1 MKCRRNRAWGLEGV
15 ELVMAT
21 ECEFGIS
28 ITDEEAG
35 KVFTPGMLIDLVC
48 TKVRMSD
55 KKTCASQSA
64 FYRLRRALMER
75 LELKRDALHPST
87 KFKNL
92 FNVNDVSAFWNK
104 LKKDV
109 KAVQWPEMSRPLWM
123 NVLITAIVLAA
134 AATVYVWL
142 YRTPAHLGQ
151 SIYFSILAATVT
163 AIALINSTRKF
174 EKAVPA
180 GIDKLSDLVRYV
192 IIYPGIEWSRVDV
205 AEKVKQIVME
215 LLGIG
220 ESRYAESASFTD
232 DLGMD

>member
-1 MKCRRNRAWGLEGV
+1 VGLEGV

-21 ECEFGIS
+21 EQEFGIS
-28 ITDEEAG
+28 ITDEEAE

-87 KFKNL
+87 KLKDL
-92 FNVNDVSAFWNK
+92 FQVNDVSAFWNE

-109 KAVQWPEMSRPLWM
+109 KAKDWPGMSRPQWM
-123 NVLITAIVLAA
+123 NRLITAIVLAA
-134 AATVYVWL
+134 AAGVFVWF

-151 SIYFSILAATVT
+151 SMYFSILAAILT
-163 AIALINSTRKF
+163 AIVLINSTRNF

-180 GIDKLSDLVRYV
+180 GVDKLSDLVRYV
-192 IIYPGIEWSRVDV
+192 IIYPGAEWSHADV
-205 AEKVKQIVME
+205 AEKVKQIV
-215 LLGIG
+215 LDQLGI
-220 ESRYAESASFTD
+220 EQSRYAESASFTD
-232 DLGMD
+232 DLGVD

>member
-1 MKCRRNRAWGLEGV
+1 MGLEGV

-75 LELKRDALHPST
+75 LKLKRDALHPST
-87 KFKNL
+87 KLKDL
-92 FNVNDVSAFWNK
+92 FQVNDVSAFWNE

-109 KAVQWPEMSRPLWM
+109 KAKDWPEMSRPLWM
-123 NVLITAIVLAA
+123 KVLIIAITLAA
-134 AATVYVWL
+134 AAGVFVWL
-142 YRTPAHLGQ
+142 YRIAMLPVEVRL
-151 SIYFSILAATVT
+151 FSVFAGTLT
-163 AIALINSTRKF
+163 AVALLYITRKF
-174 EKAVPA
+174 KKAVPA

-192 IIYPGIEWSRVDV
+192 IIYPHTEWSRADV
-205 AEKVKQIVME
+205 AEKVKQTVME
-215 LLGIG
+215 QLRIG
-220 ESRYAESASFTD
+220 ESRYAESASFTE
-232 DLGMD
+232 DLGMSN